1 MSGDKATRLLDT
13 ILRANAFGCGVIVMG
28 AAWEG
33 AELSTGGRVLAA
45 LVGAGCMAYACVPR
59 KEDSGDGQ

>member
-1 MSGDKATRLLDT
+1 MSSNKATRLLDT
-13 ILRANAFGCGVIVMG
+13 ILRANAFGCGFMVVG

-33 AELSTGGRVLAA
+33 AELSTVGRVIVTLIG
-45 LVGAGCMAYACVPR
+45 VGCMAYACVPR